1 MSGELVIVRHSDTE
15 WSANGRHT
23 SYTDLPLTPEGVE
36 RAATLARR
44 LENREF
50 SAVWSSPRERALQTA
65 RLAGFAPLVRDD
77 LREWEYG
84 EYEGLTTEQIREQR
98 PGWDI
103 WRDGCPGGEDPAAA
117 GARADE
123 VLAALPADGDV
134 LVFSHGH
141 FSRVLTARWL
151 GLEAAAGALFV
162 LPPTGVGVLGHEPER
177 RVLRSW
183 G

>member
-23 SYTDLPLTPEGVE
+23 SVTDLPLSDAGVE
-36 RAATLARR
+36 HAAALAPR
-44 LENREF
+44 LAERTF
-50 SAVWSSPRERALQTA
+50 AAVWSSPRRRALQTA
-65 RLAGFAPLVRDD
+65 QLAGFEPLVREG

-84 EYEGLTTEQIREQR
+84 EYEGLTTEQIRESR

-103 WRDGCPGGEDPAAA
+103 WRDGCPGGEDAVAA

-123 VLAALPADGDV
+123 VLAALPAEGDV

-151 GLEAAAGALFV
+151 GLDAAQGALFL
-162 LPPTGVGVLGHEPER
+162 LPPTGIGVLGHEHER

>member
-15 WSANGRHT
+15 WTANGRHT
-23 SYTDLPLTPEGVE
+23 SYTDLPLTKQGIE
-36 RAATLARR
+36 RAATLEPR
-44 LENREF
+44 LAGRSF
-50 SAVWSSPRERALQTA
+50 AAVWSSPRERTFETA
-65 RLAGFAPLVRDD
+65 RLAGFEPLVRDG

-84 EYEGLTTEQIREQR
+84 EYEGLTTEQIRESR

-103 WRDGCPGGEDPAAA
+103 WRDGCPGGEDAAAA
-117 GARADE
+117 GARADAL
-123 VLAALPADGDV
+123 LATLPPEGDV

-151 GLEAAAGALFV
+151 GLEAAQGALFV
-162 LPPTGVGVLGHEPER
+162 LAPAGIGVLGHEHER

>member
-1 MSGELVIVRHSDTE
+1 VSGELVIVRHSDTE

-23 SYTDLPLTPEGVE
+23 SYTDLPLTQEGVE
-36 RAATLARR
+36 RAATLAPR
-44 LENREF
+44 LENRVF
-50 SAVWSSPRERALQTA
+50 TAVWSSPRERALQTA
-65 RLAGFAPLVRDD
+65 QLAGFEPLVRDD

-84 EYEGLTTEQIREQR
+84 EYEGLTTEQIREER

-103 WRDGCPGGEDPAAA
+103 WRDGCPGGEDAAAA

-123 VLAALPADGDV
+123 VLAALPADGDA

-151 GLEAAAGALFV
+151 GLGAAEGALFV
-162 LPPTGVGVLGHEPER
+162 LPPAGIGVLGHEHER
-177 RVLRSW
+177 RVLCSW